1 MFKRLQLK
9 MTIYYSL
16 IVFAIMA
23 VTNLSVYF
31 VLVNYNNYQMTSE
44 VSRMLESINSSEWL
58 YENKESDDSHS
69 NILVAPTTLL
79 SDSNSN
85 SDDGHDDDLNDDHLS
100 TENTTSNSE
109 TDESKTSEAHNEEA
123 NDDTPSSATESD
135 SENETTSEI
144 INNPMT
150 SNENEVILPLPEVKD
165 LIIPKVLGTFDAYM
179 IYDNNN
185 QLITYQTKDNE
196 NFDALLSK
204 SKLQEISSSPTVT
217 QISDKPPIQYLIAKM
232 PIQIGEETLGY
243 YVVGRDV
250 TIASETLDNLSRIL
264 LASLLI
270 GVFIAIALGYLL
282 AGRSLKP
289 IIAAYASKQEFLA
302 NASHELKTP
311 LSVILL
317 STETLDGEISK
328 EQAFQHQVVE
338 DIRDEAKKMSHLVS
352 QLLFLSRTDSQ
363 NGIYKY
369 ENFNFS
375 ELIDKEIKSFEKIA
389 ISKSIVIHAS
399 LESNLKLLGDRKQIS
414 SVVSILIDNAIK
426 YSKENGN
433 VYVSLEAIDTKKGQ
447 GIQFT
452 VKDTGIGIPESQLNH
467 IFERFY
473 RLETSRSRETG
484 GHGLGLAIA
493 KEIIEQHK
501 GSITVKSI
509 EQIGTTFTVNF

>member
-31 VLVNYNNYQMTSE
+31 VMVNYNNYQMTSE
-44 VSRMLESINSSEWL
+44 VSRMLDSINSSEWL
-58 YENKESDDSHS
+58 YESKETDDNQSE
-69 NILVAPTTLL
+69 IKVVPTTLL
-79 SDSNSN
+79 SDSSSNSN
-85 SDDGHDDDLNDDHLS
+85 DDNEDDHDEDHTS
-100 TENTTSNSE
+100 TEDLTINQSTSEHKTTESQNEDTNDEIQTSEKESNPESESSPEITSNP
-109 TDESKTSEAHNEEA
+109 DH
-123 NDDTPSSATESD
+123 
-135 SENETTSEI
+135 
-144 INNPMT
+144 
-150 SNENEVILPLPEVKD
+150 SNENEIKMPLPEVKD
-165 LIIPKVLGTFDAYM
+165 LIIPKVLGTFDSYM
-179 IYDNNN
+179 IYDNND

-204 SKLQEISSSPTVT
+204 SKVQQISSSPTVT
-217 QISDKPPIQYLIAKM
+217 LISEKPKIHYLIAKM
-232 PIQIGEETLGY
+232 PIRIGDETLGY

-289 IIAAYASKQEFLA
+289 IIDAYESKQEFLA

-317 STETLDGEISK
+317 STETLDGEISS
-328 EQAFQHQVVE
+328 EQTFQHQVVD

-352 QLLFLSRTDSQ
+352 QLLFLSRSDSQ
-363 NGIYKY
+363 ASLYKY
-369 ENFNFS
+369 ENFNLS
-375 ELIDKEIKSFEKIA
+375 ELIDKEIKSFDKIA
-389 ISKSIVIHAS
+389 VSKSIVIHAS
-399 LESNLKLLGDRKQIS
+399 VEPNLKLLGDRKQIS
-414 SVVSILIDNAIK
+414 SVISILIDNAIK

-433 VYVSLEAIDTKKGQ
+433 VYVSLEEIDSKKGQ
-447 GIQFT
+447 GIKFT
-452 VKDTGIGIPESQLNH
+452 VKDTGIGIPESHLDH

-493 KEIIEQHK
+493 KEIVEQHK
-501 GSITVKSI
+501 GSIAVKSI

>member
-16 IVFAIMA
+16 IVFAIMV

-31 VLVNYNNYQMTSE
+31 VMVNYNNYQMTSE
-44 VSRMLESINSSEWL
+44 VTRMLESINSSEWL
-58 YENKESDDSHS
+58 YENKESDDTHS
-69 NILVAPTTLL
+69 NIQFVPTTLL
-79 SDSNSN
+79 SDSNSDSDNHEEDHTLTEN
-85 SDDGHDDDLNDDHLS
+85 STSNLNTDEVKTTNVHSEDTNDDIL
-100 TENTTSNSE
+100 
-109 TDESKTSEAHNEEA
+109 TSEK
-123 NDDTPSSATESD
+123 ESD
-135 SENETTSEI
+135 SEATSEHI
-144 INNPMT
+144 TSPAN
-150 SNENEVILPLPEVKD
+150 SNENEITLPIPKVKD
-165 LIIPKVLGTFDAYM
+165 LIIPKVLGTFDTYM
-179 IYDNNN
+179 IYDQND
-185 QLITYQTKDNE
+185 QLITYQAKDNE
-196 NFDALLSK
+196 NFDALINK
-204 SKLQEISSSPTVT
+204 SKLQGISTSPTVT
-217 QISDKPPIQYLIAKM
+217 VISEKPKIQYLIAKM
-232 PIQIGEETLGY
+232 PIQIGDETLGY

-250 TIASETLDNLSRIL
+250 TIASKTLDNLSRIL
-264 LASLLI
+264 LVSLFF

-317 STETLDGEISK
+317 STETLDGEIST
-328 EQAFQHQVVE
+328 EQTFQHQVVD
-338 DIRDEAKKMSHLVS
+338 DIRDEAIKMSHLVS
-352 QLLFLSRTDSQ
+352 QLLFLSRSDSQ
-363 NGIYKY
+363 TGIYQY

-375 ELIDKEIKSFEKIA
+375 ELIEKEIKSFEKIA
-389 ISKSIVIHAS
+389 ISKAIAIHAS
-399 LESNLKLLGDRKQIS
+399 IESSLKLLGDRKQIS

-433 VYVSLEAIDTKKGQ
+433 VYVSLEKMDTKKGQ
-447 GIQFT
+447 GVRFT

-473 RLETSRSRETG
+473 RLENSRSRETG

-501 GSITVKSI
+501 GSIAVKSI
-509 EQIGTTFTVNF
+509 EQIGTTFTVDF